1 LVASLTLADLQLSSA
16 PAARSGPARLRR
28 AGEGDGVRASYGTF
42 GLYRRLLLEA
52 RPCRP
57 HVVVLFLLGLAATP
71 LALLLPVPIK
81 ITVDSILG
89 SQPLPAFVEW
99 MLPDSMPRTAVAMLM
114 FAAGFVIVVGFLT
127 YLQQMLVWVLTTYTG
142 ERLVLNLRS
151 KLFLHFQRLSLS
163 YHDAKGSTDSLYRI
177 QYDAT
182 GIQYFVIET
191 MLPVL
196 SSLVTVAGTLYVIWL
211 IHWQLAVVA
220 LGVCPV
226 LFLLT
231 YLSHKPIRRRWLKVK
246 EIESAAMTVVQE
258 ALSALR
264 VVKAFGREEHEDRR
278 FTDRSNLS
286 VRGHTL
292 VALMCAVIGLLVGL
306 TTAVGTAAVLVI
318 GVFHV
323 QSGAVTLGE
332 LLVVLA
338 YIAMLFK
345 PLETLSNKFVEVQ
358 SALASAERTFTLLD
372 RETDVPERP
381 NARRIVRAKGAI
393 AFDDVS
399 FGFGP
404 ERPAL
409 SEISFAV
416 PAGARVGILGPTG
429 AGKTT
434 LVSLLFRFYDP
445 TAGRILLDGADLR
458 DYRLVDLRN
467 QIAIMLQEPVLFS
480 ASIADNIAYARPG
493 ASQDEVVAAAKAASA
508 HDFIT
513 RLPQGYATPVGERGM
528 MLSGGERQRISLA
541 RAFLRDAP
549 ILILDEPT
557 SSVDVG
563 TETLIMQAT
572 EELMRGRTTFM
583 IAHRLGTLKGCDVL
597 LRLEGG
603 RLAEVIR
610 PEAAAAQ

>member
-1 LVASLTLADLQLSSA
+1 MS
-16 PAARSGPARLRR
+16 
-28 AGEGDGVRASYGTF
+28 ASYGTF

-52 RPCRP
+52 RPCWP
-57 HVVVLFLLGLAATP
+57 QVVVLFLLGLAATP

-89 SQPLPAFVEW
+89 SQPLPGFVEW
-99 MLPDSMPRTAVAMLM
+99 MLPESMPRTVVPLLM

-231 YLSHKPIRRRWLKVK
+231 YSSHKPIRRRWLKVK

-381 NARRIVRAKGAI
+381 NARPVARAKGAI
-393 AFDDVS
+393 AFDNVS

-409 SEISFAV
+409 SGISFAV

-445 TAGRILLDGADLR
+445 AAGRILLDGADLR
-458 DYRLVDLRN
+458 DYRLADLRN

>member
-1 LVASLTLADLQLSSA
+1 MS
-16 PAARSGPARLRR
+16 
-28 AGEGDGVRASYGTF
+28 ASYGTF

-89 SQPLPAFVEW
+89 SQPLPGFVEW
-99 MLPDSMPRTAVAMLM
+99 MLPESMPRTVVPLLM

-231 YLSHKPIRRRWLKVK
+231 YSSHKPIRRRWLKVK
-246 EIESAAMTVVQE
+246 EIESAAMSVVQE

-381 NARRIVRAKGAI
+381 NARRIARAQGAI

-409 SEISFAV
+409 AGISFAV

-445 TAGRILLDGADLR
+445 AAGRILLDGADLR
-458 DYRLVDLRN
+458 DYRLADLRN

>member
-1 LVASLTLADLQLSSA
+1 MS
-16 PAARSGPARLRR
+16 
-28 AGEGDGVRASYGTF
+28 ASYGTF
-42 GLYRRLLLEA
+42 GLYRRLLSEA
-52 RPCRP
+52 RPCWP
-57 HVVVLFLLGLAATP
+57 HVGVLFLLGLAATP

-89 SQPLPAFVEW
+89 SQPLPGFVEW
-99 MLPDSMPRTAVAMLM
+99 MLPESMPRTVVPLLM

-231 YLSHKPIRRRWLKVK
+231 YASHKPIRRRWLKVK

-381 NARRIVRAKGAI
+381 NARRIARAKGAI

-409 SEISFAV
+409 AGISFAV